1 MRDRFG
7 KFAAWWP
14 KQDFWHYLW
23 VPVLVSVALTEAIV
37 AGLSQLLLG
46 RVDDGYLL
54 TGAVASILVSL
65 GVSAALLYLAHRV
78 DGRLQD
84 EYAFRR
90 KLMDSIPGTFYLI
103 DASGRLL
110 MWNQNLETVLETK
123 ADELAAAN
131 ALQFFDLQDRPRVE
145 FAIREVLATGK
156 SSVEAIL
163 CAKSGKRTPYYFN
176 GFRFEVGG
184 KPAVLGMG
192 MDISGRQQA
201 EAELIEAKDRLALAL
216 EASSLSI
223 WDFDVKSG
231 IVYLDGRWADMI
243 GALPGVSII
252 PASGL
257 LALTHPDDRER
268 IVRSVISA
276 FKGTSSQFQEE
287 FRFKTASGEWKW
299 IRCSGKVAE
308 RDADGRAVRAI
319 GTNLD
324 STEHKA
330 AEARIHQLA
339 YYDGLTGLPNRSLL
353 MDRLNQALSQA
364 RRFGRSL
371 AVMFLDLDDFKR
383 VNDTLGHFAG
393 DELLKEAG
401 HRLVGCIRTGDTL
414 SRQGGDEFVVVLA
427 EIALPEDAERVAAKI
442 VRTMAPPFHIAGDD
456 LKITVSI
463 GISVY
468 PVNGADDVQELM
480 KKADIAM
487 YAAKKAGRNRYVFHS
502 PAAMTGS

>member
-1 MRDRFG
+1 MRDHFG
-7 KFAAWWP
+7 KFAEWWP
-14 KQDFWHYLW
+14 KQDFWRYLW
-23 VPVLVSVALTEAIV
+23 VPVLISVGLTEAIV
-37 AGLSQLLLG
+37 AGMSKLLVG
-46 RVDDGYLL
+46 QVDRGYLL
-54 TGAVASILVSL
+54 TGAVASVLVSL
-65 GVSAALLYLAHRV
+65 AVSAALLYLAHRV

-90 KLMDSIPGTFYLI
+90 KLMDSVPGVFYLL
-103 DASGRLL
+103 DEGGRFLL
-110 MWNQNLETVLETK
+110 WNQNVEWVL
-123 ADELAAAN
+123 AMRPDEIAAAN
-131 ALQFFDLQDRPRVE
+131 ALQFFDAQDRPRIE
-145 FAIREVLATGK
+145 SAIREALTTGK
-156 SSVEAIL
+156 TSVEAVL

-176 GFRFEVGG
+176 GFRFDVDGR
-184 KPAVLGMG
+184 PAVLGMG
-192 MDISGRQQA
+192 VDVSGRHQA

-223 WDFDVKSG
+223 WDFDIKSG

-243 GALPGVSII
+243 GALPGVSIM

-257 LALTHPDDRER
+257 LELTHPDDRER
-268 IVRSVISA
+268 ILRSVISA
-276 FKGTSSQFQEE
+276 FKGTSSYFQEE

-308 RDADGRAVRAI
+308 RDAEGRAIRAI

-339 YYDGLTGLPNRSLL
+339 YYDSLTGLPNRSLL

-401 HRLVGCIRTGDTL
+401 RRLVGCIRTGDTL

-427 EIALPEDAERVAAKI
+427 EISQPEDAERVAAKI
-442 VRTMAPPFHIAGDD
+442 VRTMAPLFHIAGED

-468 PVNGADDVQELM
+468 PVNGADDIHELM

-502 PAAMTGS
+502 PAATIGS